1 MDHQS
6 HTCRLD
12 QHTTRLE
19 TLESQMKMITTTI
32 NARVATNNNNDLRLE
47 KLEEIIRQYIK
58 SAILTNKRT
67 KKKIHSLTSTITDNE
82 NETRNV
88 LDFLRGVRK

>member
-1 MDHQS
+1 M
-6 HTCRLD
+6 R
-12 QHTTRLE
+12 
-19 TLESQMKMITTTI
+19 MVTTTI
-32 NARVATNNNNDLRLE
+32 NARVATNNNNDIRLE
-47 KLEEIIRQYIK
+47 QLEEIVRQYIK

-67 KKKIHSLTSTITDNE
+67 NKKINSLTSTITDNE